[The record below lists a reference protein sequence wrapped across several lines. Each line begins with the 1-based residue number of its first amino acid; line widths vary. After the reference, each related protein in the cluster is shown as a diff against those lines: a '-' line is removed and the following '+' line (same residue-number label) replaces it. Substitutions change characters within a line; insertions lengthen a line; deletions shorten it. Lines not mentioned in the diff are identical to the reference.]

1 MNKKASNKNIMQRKS
16 GSKRRPTKENKK
28 IKSLSK
34 MDKFS
39 PKKIEKYLTNF
50 LKKFRKEP
58 TDEKQKVI
66 MQNYLQKR
74 PKKGNVP
81 KNKPKADK
89 FIHANFTKEMP
100 HFINPEYKRRNPKR
114 SRFSSNWSEFKEG
127 IEEKDKC
134 RINRSLGVSRLQK
147 KSKNKPESFINGT
160 WFKNLKQ
167 MSRPTN
173 SRKKD
178 RPKKKSTSKKRVKKN
193 SVSGFPLTTQLKES
207 HLSGKDNWD
216 THIPLINQ
224 SNQEYMHRRNL
235 VNQTLMTSGLL
246 STDFDLRGSHQVET
260 IDDKIYH
267 LPRKSLQGLT
277 KKKGLHPKVA
287 QMKQQLLREISGCRE
302 DSAVS
307 VSFSESAGMLEIMRI
322 YEDSIKELLSEGV
335 EFRRNL
341 IQLLKKDRG
350 SENEKSFRGLKTSM
364 RMYRVVKLLGKGSF
378 GRVYLALQKLTNR
391 LVAIKSLAKTAINDS
406 SLKLKIKGEVDMMR
420 TLTGHPFIIS
430 LLEVFENSKY
440 VFFVTEYAANRDL
453 LRALKKHSKFTST
466 FLKKRKILRNRG
478 ASNVYSDRHSRPIL
492 SPKQHYSPRHQT

>member
-1 MNKKASNKNIMQRKS
+1 
-16 GSKRRPTKENKK
+16 
-28 IKSLSK
+28 
-34 MDKFS
+34 
-39 PKKIEKYLTNF
+39 
-50 LKKFRKEP
+50 
-58 TDEKQKVI
+58 
-66 MQNYLQKR
+66 
-74 PKKGNVP
+74 
-81 KNKPKADK
+81 
-89 FIHANFTKEMP
+89 
-100 HFINPEYKRRNPKR
+100 
-114 SRFSSNWSEFKEG
+114 
-127 IEEKDKC
+127 
-134 RINRSLGVSRLQK
+134 
-147 KSKNKPESFINGT
+147 
-160 WFKNLKQ
+160 
-167 MSRPTN
+167 
-173 SRKKD
+173 
-178 RPKKKSTSKKRVKKN
+178 
-193 SVSGFPLTTQLKES
+193 
-207 HLSGKDNWD
+207 
-216 THIPLINQ
+216 
-224 SNQEYMHRRNL
+224 
-235 VNQTLMTSGLL
+235 
-246 STDFDLRGSHQVET
+246 
-260 IDDKIYH
+260 
-267 LPRKSLQGLT
+267 
-277 KKKGLHPKVA
+277 
-287 QMKQQLLREISGCRE
+287 MKQQMLREIGGCRE

-364 RMYRVVKLLGKGSF
+364 KMYRVVKLLGKGSF

-453 LRALKKHSKFTST
+453 LRALKKHSKFTRT